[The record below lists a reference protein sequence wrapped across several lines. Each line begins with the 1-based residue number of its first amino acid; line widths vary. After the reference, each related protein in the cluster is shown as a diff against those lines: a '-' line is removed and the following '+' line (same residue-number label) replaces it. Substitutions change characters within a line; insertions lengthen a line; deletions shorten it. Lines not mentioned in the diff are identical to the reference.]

1 MERCGRSVDMSD
13 ADVTLNVLH
22 SSIGRTVLIKMKGG
36 RTIRGTLRG
45 YDHHM
50 NLLLEGSEEL
60 KDDGSSSK
68 LGVIVI
74 RGDNVVL
81 ISPPAD

>member
-1 MERCGRSVDMSD
+1 MSD
-13 ADVTLNVLH
+13 ADMTLNILQ
-22 SSIGRTVLIKMKGG
+22 SSIGRTVLIKLKGG
-36 RTIRGTLRG
+36 RTIRGTLKG

-60 KDDGSSSK
+60 REDGASNR

>member
-1 MERCGRSVDMSD
+1 MSEV
-13 ADVTLNVLH
+13 DVTLNVLQN
-22 SSIGRTVLIKMKGG
+22 SIGRTVLIKLKGG
-36 RTIRGTLRG
+36 LVIRGTLRG

-50 NLLLEGSEEL
+50 NLLLEGSEEIG
-60 KDDGSSSK
+60 DGGALTK

-81 ISPPAD
+81 ISPPSD